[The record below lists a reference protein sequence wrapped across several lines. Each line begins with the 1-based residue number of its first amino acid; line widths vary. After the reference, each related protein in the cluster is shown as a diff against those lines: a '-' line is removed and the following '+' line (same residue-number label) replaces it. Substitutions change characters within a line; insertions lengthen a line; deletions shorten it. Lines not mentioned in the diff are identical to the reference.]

1 MLKAI
6 EGLVDVLHPSQK
18 LLQENA
24 DGSCV
29 FQIDV
34 VINRE
39 MFSVF
44 MSYGNG
50 VRILSPEKAAN
61 YLKEILM
68 DAVKGYEKR

>member
-1 MLKAI
+1 MLT
-6 EGLVDVLHPSQK
+6 
-18 LLQENA
+18 
-24 DGSCV
+24 
-29 FQIDV
+29 QIDV

-68 DAVKGYEKR
+68 DAVNGYEKR